1 MRGELNLSS
10 NVLSSYPIPTQRQPL
25 SLYGKAKYDT
35 DKYYP
40 PPLLSF
46 MCVYCFTL
54 KLTGCLFVR
63 SCT

>member
-40 PPLLSF
+40 PPPYFLS
-46 MCVYCFTL
+46 CVFTVL
-54 KLTGCLFVR
+54 H
-63 SCT
+63 

>member
-40 PPLLSF
+40 PPTFFHVCLLFYIKINRMSV
-46 MCVYCFTL
+46 CP
-54 KLTGCLFVR
+54 
-63 SCT
+63 

>member
-40 PPLLSF
+40 PPPTFFHVCLLFYIKINRMSV
-46 MCVYCFTL
+46 CP
-54 KLTGCLFVR
+54 
-63 SCT
+63 